1 MKAKMKKLLTI
12 ALVCSA
18 VACKKE
24 TSVSSSTSTSDS
36 TTSSSSSTTYYY
48 QSGSTVTQTGK
59 TDYSTISDTGGVEV
73 TNSGIYTL
81 SDARIWSSGSTTST
95 DSSSF
100 YGLNACVLATGGAT
114 ITLSNDSISTS
125 GISGNG
131 VYSYG
136 SSTVTLS
143 TDTINCTGS
152 GGHGIY
158 AAGGGV
164 LKATDV
170 IAVTTGSSASV
181 IATDRG
187 GGTITVSGGSYT
199 SGGSN
204 SADIYST
211 GTITVTGATL
221 TATAAEA
228 VVVEGANNATLTNCT
243 TKVTYDKWGAL
254 IYQSTSGDAS
264 GTVGTLTITGG
275 SYTYTGTSGGLFYNT
290 NDSAYI
296 YLNDV
301 TISNSCD
308 TLLRSMEGSWGQSST
323 ASSGGNTRL
332 TCDDQTISGLIYID
346 GSSEAT
352 LKLTDGSVF
361 SGSINPGDVAKVAA
375 VVIDASSSWTLTGDT
390 YLTSLTDAT
399 TSYSNI
405 TANGYKL
412 YVNGTEV
419 L

>member
-36 TTSSSSSTTYYY
+36 TTSSSTTYYY

-59 TDYSTISDTGGVEV
+59 TYYSTISDTGGVEV

-170 IAVTTGSSASV
+170 IAATTGSSASV

-204 SADIYST
+204 SADVYST

-221 TATAAEA
+221 TANAAEA

-361 SGSINPGDVAKVAA
+361 
-375 VVIDASSSWTLTGDT
+375 
-390 YLTSLTDAT
+390 
-399 TSYSNI
+399 
-405 TANGYKL
+405 
-412 YVNGTEV
+412 
-419 L
+419 

>member
-1 MKAKMKKLLTI
+1 MKAKMKKLLI
-12 ALVCSA
+12 FVFACSA
-18 VACKKE
+18 VACHKE

-36 TTSSSSSTTYYY
+36 TTSSSSTTYYY
-48 QSGSTVTQTGK
+48 QSGSTVTQTGE
-59 TDYSTISDTGGVEV
+59 TYYSTISDTSGVEV
-73 TNSGIYTL
+73 TNAGVYTL

-164 LKATDV
+164 LKATGV

-204 SADIYST
+204 SADVYST
-211 GTITVTGATL
+211 GTIAVTGATL
-221 TATAAEA
+221 TATGAEA

-254 IYQSTSGDAS
+254 IYQSTSGDAF
-264 GTVGTLTITGG
+264 GTVGTLAITGG

-296 YLNDV
+296 YLNGV
-301 TISNSCD
+301 TIANSCD
-308 TLLRSMEGSWGQSST
+308 TLLRSMEGSWGQSAT

-332 TCDDQTISGLIYID
+332 TCDGQTISGLIYID
-346 GSSEAT
+346 GSSQAT
-352 LKLTDGSVF
+352 LKLTNGSVF
-361 SGSINPGDVAKVAA
+361 SGSVNPGDVAEAAA
-375 VVIDASSSWTLTGDT
+375 VVLDASSSWTLTGQ
-390 YLTSLTDAT
+390 YRRRVRP
-399 TSYSNI
+399 YY
-405 TANGYKL
+405 GR
-412 YVNGTEV
+412 
-419 L
+419 

>member
-1 MKAKMKKLLTI
+1 MKAKMQTLMAFAI
-12 ALVCSA
+12 ACSA
-18 VACKKE
+18 VACQKE

-36 TTSSSSSTTYYY
+36 TTSSSSTTYYY

-59 TDYSTISDTGGVEV
+59 TYYSTISDTGGVEV
-73 TNSGIYTL
+73 TNSGVYSL

-170 IAVTTGSSASV
+170 IAVTTGGSASV

-199 SGGSN
+199 SSGSN
-204 SADIYST
+204 SADVYST
-211 GTITVTGATL
+211 GTIAVTGATL
-221 TATAAEA
+221 TANGAEA

-296 YLNDV
+296 YLNGV

-332 TCDDQTISGLIYID
+332 TCDAQTISGLIYID

-352 LKLTDGSVF
+352 LKLTNGSAF

-375 VVIDASSSWTLTGDT
+375 VVLDASSSWTLTGDT

-412 YVNGTEV
+412 YVNGTLV

>member
-24 TSVSSSTSTSDS
+24 TSVSSSTSSDS

-59 TDYSTISDTGGVEV
+59 TYYSTISDTGGVEV

-143 TDTINCTGS
+143 TDTINCTSS

-158 AAGGGV
+158 AAGGGI

-170 IAVTTGSSASV
+170 IAATTGSSASV

-221 TATAAEA
+221 TANAAEA

-308 TLLRSMEGSWGQSST
+308 TLLRSMEGSWGQSSS

-361 SGSINPGDVAKVAA
+361 SGSVNPGDVAKVAA
-375 VVIDASSSWTLTGDT
+375 VVMDASSSWTLTGNT

>member
-1 MKAKMKKLLTI
+1 MKAKMKKLLAAAI
-12 ALVCSA
+12 ICSA
-18 VACKKE
+18 VACQKE
-24 TSVSSSTSTSDS
+24 TSVTSSSSTSESS
-36 TTSSSSSTTYYY
+36 TSSSSSTTYYY
-48 QSGSTVTQTGK
+48 QSGGTVTQTGK
-59 TDYSTISDTGGVEV
+59 TWYSTITDTGGVEV
-73 TNSGIYTL
+73 TSSGVYTL
-81 SDARIWSSGSTTST
+81 TDSRIWSSGSTTSA

-100 YGLNACVLATGGAT
+100 YGLNACVLATGGAN
-114 ITLSNDSISTS
+114 ITLTNDSITTS

-136 SSTVTLS
+136 TSTVTLS
-143 TDTINCTGS
+143 TDTISCTGS

-158 AAGGGV
+158 AAGGGI

-170 IAVTTGSSASV
+170 IASTTGSSASV

-187 GGTITVSGGSYT
+187 GGTITVTGGTYT
-199 SGGSN
+199 AAGSN
-204 SADIYST
+204 SADVYST
-211 GTITVTGATL
+211 GTITCTSATLNATGA
-221 TATAAEA
+221 EG

-264 GTVGTLTITGG
+264 GTVGTLTINGG
-275 SYTYTGTSGGLFYNT
+275 SYTYTGTDGGLFYNT

-308 TLLRSMEGSWGQSST
+308 TLLRSMKGSWGQSAS

-332 TCDDQTISGLIYID
+332 VCDDQTISGLIYID
-346 GSSEAT
+346 GNSQAT
-352 LKLTDGSVF
+352 LKLTGGSVF
-361 SGSINPGDVAKVAA
+361 SGSVNPGNVAGAA
-375 VVIDASSSWTLTGDT
+375 VVVIDASSTWTLTADT

-405 TANGYKL
+405 TANGHKL

>member
-1 MKAKMKKLLTI
+1 MKAQMKKLLAVAT
-12 ALVCSA
+12 VCLA

-36 TTSSSSSTTYYY
+36 TTSSSSSTYYY

-59 TDYSTISDTGGVEV
+59 TYYSTISDTGGVEV
-73 TNSGIYTL
+73 TNAGTYTL

-170 IAVTTGSSASV
+170 IAATTGSSASV

-204 SADIYST
+204 SADVYST

-221 TATAAEA
+221 TATGAEA
-228 VVVEGANNATLTNCT
+228 IVVEGANNATLTNCT

-308 TLLRSMEGSWGQSST
+308 TLLRSMEGGWGNSST

-352 LKLTDGSVF
+352 LKLTDGSAF

-375 VVIDASSSWTLTGDT
+375 VVIDASSTWTLTGNT

-405 TANGYKL
+405 TANGHKL
-412 YVNGTEV
+412 YVNGTEI